1 MRLSSGLNDRTLQ
14 PGIDGKQGE
23 WELKILNKTLL
34 LVDDETN
41 ILKALQRI
49 FLPLGYGVFTAE
61 SGERGLEV
69 LAQEQI
75 DLVISDM
82 RMPGMNGHEFLKQVR
97 AASPNT
103 MRAILSGFAEGK
115 DVIGC
120 LRDGSARM
128 YILKPWD
135 NALLLREVEKLLQL
149 GEMFS
154 RRNLLE
160 IFNNL
165 KDLPTMPDL
174 YGRLCSLMERD
185 ASLDEIAQLVEHDQ
199 TIAAKLLQVANSV
212 YYNMSTGSV
221 RQAIIY
227 MGLTN
232 LKTIVLGLSVL
243 KQLDGL
249 HGGFFSKDVLWGH
262 ADQVNRF
269 THLLFERCLGRT
281 MKENEATAGLL
292 HDIGR
297 ILLIKDY
304 TQPYSGVTRSV
315 FQNRDAT
322 FRDTERTLMGISH
335 DEVGGFL
342 LNWWSLPHPI
352 VEAAMFHHDPLN
364 EAIFH
369 KEVVAAVH
377 IADYF
382 AWKRKKA
389 LTLPKLHSGAFEV
402 LGTDQASCEAMLL
415 REDDK

>member
-1 MRLSSGLNDRTLQ
+1 MTL
-14 PGIDGKQGE
+14 G
-23 WELKILNKTLL
+23 KTLL
-34 LVDDETN
+34 LVDDEAN

-49 FLPLGYGVFTAE
+49 FLPLGHRVLTAE
-61 SGERGLEV
+61 TAEGGLEL
-69 LAQEQI
+69 LAQEPV

-82 RMPGMNGHEFLKQVR
+82 RMPGMNGHQFLKQVR
-97 AASPNT
+97 SLYPIT
-103 MRAILSGFAEGK
+103 MRAILSGFSEGK
-115 DVIGC
+115 DVMGC

-135 NALLLREVEKLLQL
+135 NAVLVEEVEKLLQL

-154 RRNLLE
+154 RRQLLE
-160 IFNNL
+160 VFNNL

-174 YGRLCSLMERD
+174 YGRLCALIEKDVSLE
-185 ASLDEIAQLVEHDQ
+185 EIARVVEHDQ
-199 TIAAKLLQVANSV
+199 AVAAKLLQVANSV
-212 YYNMSTGSV
+212 YYSMSTGSV
-221 RQAIIY
+221 RQAIVY

-249 HGGFFSKDVLWGH
+249 HGGGFSKDVLWEH
-262 ADQVNRF
+262 ADRVNKL
-269 THLLFERCLGRT
+269 THQLFEKILKRQ

-297 ILLIKDY
+297 VLLIKDY
-304 TQPYSGVTRSV
+304 AQPYAGVYRSV
-315 FQNRDAT
+315 FQNKDAT
-322 FRDTERTLMGISH
+322 FRDSERSLMGISH

-364 EAIFH
+364 SAIIH

-377 IADYF
+377 IADYY
-382 AWKRKKA
+382 AWKQKKS
-389 LTLPKLHSGAFEV
+389 LILPKLHPEAFSV
-402 LGTDQASCEAMLL
+402 LGTTQECCDALL
-415 REDDK
+415 METAEKFQ

>member
-1 MRLSSGLNDRTLQ
+1 MS
-14 PGIDGKQGE
+14 
-23 WELKILNKTLL
+23 KTLL
-34 LVDDETN
+34 LVDDEAN

-49 FLPLGYGVFTAE
+49 FSPLGYQVFTADN
-61 SGERGLEV
+61 GARGLEI
-69 LAQEQI
+69 LAQEKV

-97 AASPNT
+97 ALRPTT

-135 NALLLREVEKLLQL
+135 NELLIREVEKLLQL
-149 GEMFS
+149 GELFS
-154 RRNLLE
+154 RRQLLE
-160 IFNNL
+160 VFNNL
-165 KDLPTMPDL
+165 RDLPTMPDM
-174 YGRLCSLMERD
+174 YGRLCTMVERE
-185 ASLDEIAQLVEHDQ
+185 AGLDEIAQLVEHDQ

-221 RQAIIY
+221 RQAIVY

-249 HGGFFSKDVLWGH
+249 HGGFFSKDVLWDH
-262 ADQVNRF
+262 ADRVNRLA
-269 THLLFERCLGRT
+269 HMVFERCLGRQ

-304 TQPYSGVTRSV
+304 TQPYSGVYRSV
-315 FQNRDAT
+315 FQNQGTT
-322 FRDTERTLMGISH
+322 FRDTERSLMGISH

-364 EAIFH
+364 EAIIH
-369 KEVVAAVH
+369 REVVAAVH

-382 AWKRKKA
+382 AWKQKKA
-389 LTLPKLHSGAFEV
+389 LTLPKLQEGAFAI
-402 LGTDQASCEAMLL
+402 LGTDEHSCAEWLL
-415 REDDK
+415 NADGVVN